1 MNKAGAFLL
10 KSLVPPTKPITRMM
24 GRWNNR
30 SVAPYM
36 REINRRKKM
45 VELNHMLKDGKVP
58 IPRRSS
64 FRTGTIRQS
73 WQHSRPGLGRL
84 LMQSCLPELL

>member
-1 MNKAGAFLL
+1 MNRADAFLL
-10 KSLVPPTKPITRMM
+10 KSLLPRTQPITRMM

-36 REINRRKKM
+36 REINRRKKV

-64 FRTGTIRQS
+64 FTDWNYQA
-73 WQHSRPGLGRL
+73 
-84 LMQSCLPELL
+84 ELAAGQDWGEV